1 MISQNC
7 RPFSGDAWVAITL
20 VTGVV
25 TLSIYISRIVTPSTR
40 DADSNRVMALSIWM
54 FFVVVNAYYGGAMTM
69 FFANKI
75 SIDLETKRD
84 VLQAY
89 PDWHLIFKDGA
100 QSKFIEYA
108 IQGDAD
114 YVEYL
119 ARDEVD
125 PQKTRFGTYEEGLHR
140 IETRNEIMFIK
151 ESDLKGWLR
160 SNPNHVQVS

>member
-1 MISQNC
+1 
-7 RPFSGDAWVAITL
+7 
-20 VTGVV
+20 
-25 TLSIYISRIVTPSTR
+25 
-40 DADSNRVMALSIWM
+40 
-54 FFVVVNAYYGGAMTM
+54 M
-69 FFANKI
+69 FFANTI
-75 SIDLETKRD
+75 TIDLETKRD

-89 PDWHLIFKDGA
+89 PDWHLIFKDGI
-100 QSKFIEYA
+100 QSSFIEHA

-125 PQKTRFGTYEEGLHR
+125 PRKTRFETFEEGLHR

-160 SNPNHVQVS
+160 SNPHHVQVRYL